1 MNSSVKLGILLDSTY
16 ILPIVGVAVEGIDK
30 ALTILRG
37 LKRKKGVKFYYTQFS
52 IFEILGK
59 IAKVKYDRD
68 VVVTGLSLIEEEF
81 ELTHPTVEGY
91 IKALEL
97 KSKGFKDLIDLLL
110 YTTSLTRNL
119 LFLTRDIAL
128 IDFLKNLGE
137 EIRNI
142 LYEEDFIEKYSQ

>member
-1 MNSSVKLGILLDSTY
+1 MSSSAKLRILLDSTY
-16 ILPIVGVAVEGIDK
+16 ILPIVGVEVEGIDK
-30 ALTILRG
+30 ALTILGR
-37 LKRKKGVKFYYTQFS
+37 LKRKKEVKFYYTHFS
-52 IFEILGK
+52 IFEILAK

-68 VVVTGLSLIEEEF
+68 VVFTGLSSIEEEF
-81 ELTHPTVEGY
+81 ELTYPTVEGY

-119 LFLTRDIAL
+119 SFLTRDTAL
-128 IDFLKNLGE
+128 IDFLKDLGE

-142 LYEEDFIEKYSQ
+142 LYEEDFIEKYSR